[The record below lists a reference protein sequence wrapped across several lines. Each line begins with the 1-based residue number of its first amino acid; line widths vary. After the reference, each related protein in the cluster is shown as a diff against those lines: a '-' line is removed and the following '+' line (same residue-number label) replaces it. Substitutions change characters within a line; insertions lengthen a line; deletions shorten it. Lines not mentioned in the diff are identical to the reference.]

1 MNTSFTDTNSL
12 SEALYGHF
20 RRGHSIYDYSIARE
34 CSIIHGGGASSA
46 QVTWPVTCLSA
57 VNKIITV

>member
-1 MNTSFTDTNSL
+1 MVISDEET
-12 SEALYGHF
+12 
-20 RRGHSIYDYSIARE
+20 IYDYSIARE

-46 QVTWPVTCLSA
+46 QVTWPVTYLSA